1 MFHVH
6 CFISPFGKIHCC
18 VVSVASCVVSVVLY
32 RLQRVSPLVQ
42 VHFSGIV
49 SVSFDRVRRKG
60 LEESLYQF
68 LSNIKCN
75 I

>member
-1 MFHVH
+1 MSIVSLVH
-6 CFISPFGKIHCC
+6 SAKFI
-18 VVSVASCVVSVVLY
+18 VVLY
-32 RLQRVSPLVQ
+32 RLHLVLYRLCCVGCIKQRVSPLVQ